1 MILPREM
8 LDASWLG
15 FLLGVVSL
23 SLVCVTF
30 QGVRSF
36 FFSPSLCMP
45 IPLYV
50 TFSLWSTCRGILQL
64 FTIPSFRSLLSPPL
78 VSSLPSCVPLYG
90 RRAIP
95 LVRLPLSVPP
105 LSVYPSLYPP
115 YACSL
120 PLRCSRLVCW
130 CVLLLPLCSVLY
142 EWEATAGRGVNACGS
157 MRERVMFYGERVRE
171 DVKCWRKGAGDMADG
186 CFIS

>member
-36 FFSPSLCMP
+36 LLSPSLCIS

-50 TFSLWSTCRGILQL
+50 TFSLWSACRGVLQL
-64 FTIPSFRSLLSPPL
+64 FTIPSFRSLLSPPRIF
-78 VSSLPSCVPLYG
+78 SPSTVFTACV
-90 RRAIP
+90 
-95 LVRLPLSVPP
+95 LVRSIASPVF
-105 LSVYPSLYPP
+105 
-115 YACSL
+115 CSL
-120 PLRCSRLVCW
+120 RAGSYCGVRSECLWEYEGACD
-130 CVLLLPLCSVLY
+130 VLQL
-142 EWEATAGRGVNACGS
+142 AG
-157 MRERVMFYGERVRE
+157 RE

-186 CFIS
+186 CFISWECDGRLLVTWRELLVWVEGWFPSLPEWDSF

>member
-36 FFSPSLCMP
+36 FLSPSLCMP

-50 TFSLWSTCRGILQL
+50 TFSLWSTCRGVLQL
-64 FTIPSFRSLLSPPL
+64 STIPSFHSLPL
-78 VSSLPSCVPLYG
+78 LSSLPCCVPLYG
-90 RRAIP
+90 WACYP
-95 LVRLPLSVPP
+95 PCKFTPLSVSPC
-105 LSVYPSLYPP
+105 V
-115 YACSL
+115 CSL

-130 CVLLLPLCSVLY
+130 CVLLLPLCSSLRVGSY
-142 EWEATAGRGVNACGS
+142 CG
-157 MRERVMFYGERVRE
+157 GE
-171 DVKCWRKGAGDMADG
+171 G
-186 CFIS
+186 